1 MQVLFA
7 DDHGLVRDTICAF
20 LRSEPD
26 IQVSS
31 ASTFGEAAELMEKAA
46 PYDLVILDYNMPG
59 MNGLE
64 GLKKAMEMN
73 FGSPV
78 AIISGMIDRN
88 TAEAALDLGAAGFM
102 PKTIS
107 AKSMI
112 NAIRFMATGEQYAPI
127 QFMTQI
133 EEVVRNPLAE
143 SLSGR
148 EMQVLEGL
156 VSGHSNKE
164 IARTLDLQEVTIKL
178 HVKTLCRKLDARNR
192 THAAITAKEHGIF

>member
-7 DDHGLVRDTICAF
+7 DDHSLIRETICAF
-20 LRSEPD
+20 LKSEPD
-26 IQVSS
+26 IQVTP
-31 ASTFGEAAELMEKAA
+31 ASNFEEAAALMEKAA
-46 PYDLVILDYNMPG
+46 PYDLVLLDYNMPG
-59 MNGLE
+59 MDGLD
-64 GLKKAMEMN
+64 GLKKAMDLN

-78 AIISGMIDRN
+78 AIISGTIDRQ
-88 TAEAALDLGAAGFM
+88 TAEAALDMGAAGFV

-112 NAIRFMATGEQYAPI
+112 NAIRFMVTGEQYAPI

-133 EEVVRNPLAE
+133 EEVRSNPLADR
-143 SLSGR
+143 LSER

-156 VSGHSNKE
+156 VQGHSNKE
-164 IARTLDLQEVTIKL
+164 IARSLELQEVTIKL

-192 THAAITAKEHGIF
+192 THAAITAKEQGLF

>member
-7 DDHGLVRDTICAF
+7 DDHGLVRETICAF

-26 IQVSS
+26 IHVSS
-31 ASTFGEAAELMEKAA
+31 ASTFEEAAELMQKAA

-64 GLKKAMEMN
+64 GLKKAMELN

-78 AIISGMIDRN
+78 AIISGTIDRN
-88 TAEAALDLGAAGFM
+88 TAEEALDLGAAGFM

-112 NAIRFMATGEQYAPI
+112 NAIRFMSTGEQYAPV
-127 QFMTQI
+127 QFMTQM
-133 EEVVRNPLAE
+133 EEVARNPLAE

-156 VSGHSNKE
+156 VNGHSNKE
-164 IARTLDLQEVTIKL
+164 IARSLDLQEVTIKL
-178 HVKTLCRKLDARNR
+178 HVKTLCRKLQARNR
-192 THAAITAKEHGIF
+192 THAAITAKEQGIF